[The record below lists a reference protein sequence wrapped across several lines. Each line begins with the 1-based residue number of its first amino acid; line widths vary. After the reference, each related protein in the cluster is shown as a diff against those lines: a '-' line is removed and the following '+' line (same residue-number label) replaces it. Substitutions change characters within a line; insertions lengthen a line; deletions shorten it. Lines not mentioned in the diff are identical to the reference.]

1 MNESDHARSGCE
13 LVSSLV
19 WTRSQDCWSS
29 VLCLAPD
36 HASSGKAVKLN
47 SVATAA
53 SFQAFFGL
61 FLVVS
66 CHDYVAYA
74 CSSEGSVRSC
84 KISECQHT
92 VPGQSM
98 IFVLYNKY
106 SSNYTVLG

>member
-47 SVATAA
+47 SVQTAA

-61 FLVVS
+61 FLECHVMIMLLMLARVKGVS
-66 CHDYVAYA
+66 GPARFLNVN
-74 CSSEGSVRSC
+74 
-84 KISECQHT
+84 T
-92 VPGQSM
+92 QS
-98 IFVLYNKY
+98 LD
-106 SSNYTVLG
+106 SR

>member
-47 SVATAA
+47 SVQLLLHFSILWT
-53 SFQAFFGL
+53 FPR
-61 FLVVS
+61 VS

-74 CSSEGSVRSC
+74 CSSEGVSGPARFLNVN
-84 KISECQHT
+84 T
-92 VPGQSM
+92 QS
-98 IFVLYNKY
+98 LD
-106 SSNYTVLG
+106 SR

>member
-36 HASSGKAVKLN
+36 HASSGKAVKLR
-47 SVATAA
+47 ATAA

-61 FLVVS
+61 FLECHVMIMLLMLARVKGVS
-66 CHDYVAYA
+66 GPARFLNVN
-74 CSSEGSVRSC
+74 
-84 KISECQHT
+84 T
-92 VPGQSM
+92 QS
-98 IFVLYNKY
+98 LD
-106 SSNYTVLG
+106 SR